1 MLQSLHI
8 VINMSPTGEGAV
20 SLSLDKVHA
29 KRDCLGV
36 ERWVGSRGEARARGA
51 RRLPRGKGDRPGAQS
66 LSSSLA
72 SQMVGF
78 WPLLAATLPPS
89 CVLAPGKWA
98 LRCSRELGL
107 EVWEMKRQQLG
118 RGEAFW

>member
-1 MLQSLHI
+1 
-8 VINMSPTGEGAV
+8 MSPTGEGAV
-20 SLSLDKVHA
+20 SLSLNKVHA

-36 ERWVGSRGEARARGA
+36 ERWVGSGVEARAQGA
-51 RRLPRGKGDRPGAQS
+51 RHLPRGKGDRPGAQS
-66 LSSSLA
+66 SSSSLV

-78 WPLLAATLPPS
+78 WPLPAATLPPC
-89 CVLAPGKWA
+89 CVLAPGKWV

-107 EVWEMKRQQLG
+107 EVWVMKRQQLG

>member
-29 KRDCLGV
+29 KRACRGA
-36 ERWVGSRGEARARGA
+36 ERWGAAGVGPGPRAPHASPG
-51 RRLPRGKGDRPGAQS
+51 GKATALGAQS
-66 LSSSLA
+66 LSSGLA

-78 WPLLAATLPPS
+78 WPLLAATLSPS
-89 CVLAPGKWA
+89 CVLAPGKWV

-107 EVWEMKRQQLG
+107 EVWVMKRQQLG